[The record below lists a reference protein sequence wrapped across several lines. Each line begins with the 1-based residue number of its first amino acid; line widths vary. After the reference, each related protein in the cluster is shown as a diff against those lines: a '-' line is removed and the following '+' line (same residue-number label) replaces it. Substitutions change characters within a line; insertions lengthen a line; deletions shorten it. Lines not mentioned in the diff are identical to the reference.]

1 MPCSAEIDMHEARA
15 RIETEAEKPY
25 LARRGLERHWV
36 VGSHGDVQCYAVEV
50 LRRLVMLR
58 VAAGRA

>member
-1 MPCSAEIDMHEARA
+1 MPCSAEIDMHEART

-25 LARRGLERHWV
+25 RARRSLERHWV
-36 VGSHGDVQCYAVEV
+36 VVSHGDVQCYVVVV

-58 VAAGRA
+58 VAAVRA